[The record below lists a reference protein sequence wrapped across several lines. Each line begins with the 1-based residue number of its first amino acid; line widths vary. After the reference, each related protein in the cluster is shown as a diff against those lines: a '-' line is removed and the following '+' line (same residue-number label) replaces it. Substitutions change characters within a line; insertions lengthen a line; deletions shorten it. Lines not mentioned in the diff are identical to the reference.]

1 MQPSR
6 LEIVGE
12 FLAIKW
18 DDDTES
24 VISLE
29 RLRRGCP
36 CAHCAGETDITGR
49 VHRVGTPTPL
59 GDRSFQLTAMERV
72 GGYAVALCWADG
84 HQTGIYSWDLLRR
97 LAEGEDADD

>member
-6 LEIVGE
+6 LEIVGD

-29 RLRRGCP
+29 NLRKWCP

-49 VHRVGTPTPL
+49 VHRVARPTPL
-59 GDRSFQLTAMERV
+59 TPPSFELAGMERV
-72 GGYAVALCWADG
+72 GGYALALRWADG
-84 HQTGIYSWDLLRR
+84 HQTGIYSWDLLQEMG
-97 LAEGEDADD
+97 AWEADG